1 MLLHL
6 IRHGQTSWNA
16 EQRIQG
22 RMESELDETG
32 RQQAIERGTALQSID
47 FDAVYSSSSIR
58 ARQTTELILNGTRQQ
73 VHYCD
78 NLREMNLGE
87 WEGHLWPDIAQ
98 AYPEAVARFKAAED
112 EFSAP
117 GAESFTELQTRGVA
131 AIEAVIAENSC
142 DNILVVSHGAIIKRI
157 LARYTNTK
165 LSKCSELPSLPNCSH
180 CIIQAEGDSRLVV
193 QIDSLPIAETPWAR

>member
-22 RMESELDETG
+22 RMESELDDTG
-32 RQQAIERGTALQSID
+32 RQQAIERGAALQSIE

-58 ARQTTELILNGTRQQ
+58 ARQTTELILNGSRLQI
-73 VHYCD
+73 HYRD
-78 NLREMNLGE
+78 NLREMSLGE
-87 WEGHLWPDIAQ
+87 WEGQLWPDVLRKD
-98 AYPEAVARFKAAED
+98 PEAVARFRAAED

-117 GAESFTELQTRGVA
+117 GAETFSELQARGVA
-131 AIEAVIAENSC
+131 AIESVIAETGEGE
-142 DNILVVSHGAIIKRI
+142 ILVVSHGAILKRI
-157 LARYTNTK
+157 LAKYSHTK

-180 CIIQAEGDSRLVV
+180 CIIQANGASRQVV
-193 QIDSLPIAETPWAR
+193 QIDNLPIAETPWAS